1 MRYLFG
7 WKQNGDQYI
16 VIVESALGWRLYSVI
31 FAQEDFVFQTM

>member
-1 MRYLFG
+1 MVV
-7 WKQNGDQYI
+7 NV